1 MDAKSPD
8 FQHYEFEM
16 RKMSGDRF
24 QAVEQV
30 ANHSPSFAAFAVAP
44 HEHVPG
50 PWLTSRPGNV
60 AKSTLKL
67 INRFY
72 HEFERIWILN
82 DQVICSDGV
91 GRRLGPCRDTS
102 GCQDCKASRDQQVT
116 IAWRKPVIQQR
127 VCTVYSI
134 HCRSIYIYIHTQ
146 KVQANFSIVEGILSW
161 SIQKTILGL
170 VPCVCVWMYVFM
182 CLCVCVHAL
191 CLYVDYIDICVCKC
205 IYIVQVSQRYVHV
218 FVYVDVVTCTC
229 LCNVY
234 LTICLSVCL
243 SVYLS
248 ICLSVYLSICLCNYV
263 SILPVRM

>member
-82 DQVICSDGV
+82 DQVICSDGF

-127 VCTVYSI
+127 VCTAYSI
-134 HCRSIYIYIHTQ
+134 HCRSIY
-146 KVQANFSIVEGILSW
+146 
-161 SIQKTILGL
+161 
-170 VPCVCVWMYVFM
+170 
-182 CLCVCVHAL
+182 
-191 CLYVDYIDICVCKC
+191 C
-205 IYIVQVSQRYVHV
+205 IYIY
-218 FVYVDVVTCTC
+218 
-229 LCNVY
+229 
-234 LTICLSVCL
+234 
-243 SVYLS
+243 
-248 ICLSVYLSICLCNYV
+248 
-263 SILPVRM
+263 ILRKSKPTSPS